1 MSLSSSVI
9 ISRKSSVLLSLVLA
23 FFLAFSSMASAD
35 MKFDRFAVQNN
46 GYPTKD
52 STTTKSLYD
61 VLSRAGVLPIIHNLV
76 PELGELLKNM
86 EKMFHSLEK
95 DRHAHDLNKIMGH
108 LKDTWFNTFDNMR
121 VQGTDILD
129 VNTFHSF
136 LVKYQELLDKAVT
149 RDRELDGSDVVQFM
163 AQLEHLFH
171 ALDSAYAVAFLS
183 LKDYL
188 NLPYFPFRLDW
199 DFFSSKSQEILQKL
213 PADIFDPNMLREL
226 TKIPREMM
234 GQLTTYF
241 DEKYDELMKSPVGH
255 MVPMLINMIPVVV
268 NMIKNMPEQNRHN
281 MNREEF

>member
-9 ISRKSSVLLSLVLA
+9 MSRKSSVLLSLVLA

-76 PELGELLKNM
+76 PELGDLLRNM

-108 LKDTWFNTFDNMR
+108 LKDTWSNTFDNMR
-121 VQGTDILD
+121 VKGTDIVD
-129 VNTFHSF
+129 VNAFHAF
-136 LVKYQELLDKAVT
+136 LTKYQELLDKAVS

-171 ALDSAYAVAFLS
+171 ALESSYAVAFLS

-188 NLPYFPFRLDW
+188 AYFPFKLDW
-199 DFFSSKSQEILQKL
+199 NFFSSKSQEILDKL
-213 PADIFDPNMLREL
+213 PADLFDPNMLREL
-226 TKIPREMM
+226 MKIPREMM

-241 DEKYDELMKSPVGH
+241 DEKYDELMQSPVGH

-268 NMIKNMPEQNRHN
+268 NMIKNMPEQQRHN

>member
-35 MKFDRFAVQNN
+35 LMFDRFAVQNS

-149 RDRELDGSDVVQFM
+149 RDRELDGSGRPIHGPVRTFVPCFRFCLCCCF
-163 AQLEHLFH
+163 LELKRLFEF
-171 ALDSAYAVAFLS
+171 ALFPLQARLGLFLF
-183 LKDYL
+183 K
-188 NLPYFPFRLDW
+188 
-199 DFFSSKSQEILQKL
+199 
-213 PADIFDPNMLREL
+213 
-226 TKIPREMM
+226 
-234 GQLTTYF
+234 
-241 DEKYDELMKSPVGH
+241 
-255 MVPMLINMIPVVV
+255 VPGDLA
-268 NMIKNMPEQNRHN
+268 KASC
-281 MNREEF
+281 

>member
-1 MSLSSSVI
+1 MSQ
-9 ISRKSSVLLSLVLA
+9 KSYVLFSLVLA

-35 MKFDRFAVQNN
+35 LMFDRFAVQNN

-52 STTTKSLYD
+52 STTTRTLHD

-76 PELGELLKNM
+76 PELSDLLRNM

-108 LKDTWFNTFDNMR
+108 LKDTWSTTFDNIR
-121 VQGTDILD
+121 VKGTDIVD
-129 VNTFHSF
+129 VNAFHTFI
-136 LVKYQELLDKAVT
+136 VKYQELLDKAVS

-171 ALDSAYAVAFLS
+171 AIESAYAVAFLS

-188 NLPYFPFRLDW
+188 SYLPFKLDW
-199 DFFSSKSQEILQKL
+199 NFFSSKSQEILDKL
-213 PADIFDPNMLREL
+213 PADLFDPNMLREL
-226 TKIPREMM
+226 MKIPREMM
-234 GQLTTYF
+234 GQLTSFF
-241 DEKYDELMKSPVGH
+241 DEKYDELMQSPIGH

-268 NMIKNMPEQNRHN
+268 NMIKNMPEQQRHN
-281 MNREEF
+281 LNREEF